1 MLVVRIKKY
10 ANRKL
15 YDEEASVYLSVLDV
29 SNLAAVTSNIRVTC
43 DRTGRDITLE
53 TLSRALYERL
63 RLYNESEDD
72 PDRGGGGGAVE
83 ADSAFPFAVASLTR
97 LIAKVRLANVKKTPR
112 RKKVRGGVKR
122 SSTSVN

>member
-15 YDEEASVYLSVLDV
+15 YDEEASVYLSLLDI
-29 SNLAAVTSNIRVTC
+29 SNLAAVTSNIRVMC

-63 RLYNESEDD
+63 KLLGDAED
-72 PDRGGGGGAVE
+72 GSTYGGAAE
-83 ADSAFPFAVASLTR
+83 SDSIFPFTVASLTK
-97 LIAKVRLANVKKTPR
+97 LIAKVKIVKKTSR
-112 RKKVRGGVKR
+112 RKNARSGVKK
-122 SSTSVN
+122 SSGSSH

>member
-29 SNLAAVTSNIRVTC
+29 SNLAAVSSNIRVTC

-63 RLYNESEDD
+63 RLYNEDD
-72 PDRGGGGGAVE
+72 AVRGGD
-83 ADSAFPFAVASLTR
+83 DSAFPFTVASLTK
-97 LIAKVRLANVKKTPR
+97 LIAKVKLANVKKMPR
-112 RKKVRGGVKR
+112 RKKARGGVKR
-122 SSTSVN
+122 ASTSVN